1 MSAQLA
7 ATWVRIGDQWVRA
20 DRIVGVRLEPAAG
33 TALGGRWAEAP
44 SQRLLVCTT
53 LPAEKNSGKGMWQE
67 AAVCVQER
75 GEVVA
80 GTLLDA
86 MNTTKSPA
94 GSSRYVYPARTTEGR
109 VSHWQASTTLPQGRV
124 SHWQASTT
132 LPQGHALTGGPKAV
146 PTISGTPLAP
156 PGALLDLIG

>member
-1 MSAQLA
+1 MSAQLV

-67 AAVCVQER
+67 AAVCVQEH

-86 MNTTKSPA
+86 MNTTRSPA

-109 VSHWQASTTLPQGRV
+109 VSHWQASTTLPQG
-124 SHWQASTT
+124 HT
-132 LPQGHALTGGPKAV
+132 LTGGPKAV
-146 PTISGTPLAP
+146 PAISGTPLAP
-156 PGALLDLIG
+156 PGALRGA